1 VVHVTG
7 QPGVAVPAAVP
18 DERPRPRR
26 RRPAIWRWVV
36 FAVLGTYFLV
46 PLIASFWFTIE
57 DRREGGFTAE
67 YYTGIL
73 GADGFT
79 SAFGLSV
86 QLAVLTIVITLGLMI
101 PTVLVVY
108 LRLPQLRAA
117 VELITLLPLVRPP
130 IVLVIGVG
138 TVLRW
143 GPNELAGTPLG
154 DFLVGLQDERL
165 PWILV
170 FVYVVLAMPFA
181 YRSLDAGIRAVD
193 LHTLV
198 EAARSLG
205 ASWPAVVGRV
215 VVPVLRT
222 AVLNAAFLTL
232 ALVLGEY
239 TIARLLLFKPFPV
252 WVVEI
257 SGAEAQLSVS
267 VSILSLGLAWFLLI
281 AVSSLGGRRGRDTTL
296 RSL

>member
-1 VVHVTG
+1 
-7 QPGVAVPAAVP
+7 
-18 DERPRPRR
+18 
-26 RRPAIWRWVV
+26 
-36 FAVLGTYFLV
+36 
-46 PLIASFWFTIE
+46 
-57 DRREGGFTAE
+57 
-67 YYTGIL
+67 
-73 GADGFT
+73 
-79 SAFGLSV
+79 
-86 QLAVLTIVITLGLMI
+86 
-101 PTVLVVY
+101 VLVVY
-108 LRLPQLRAA
+108 LRLPWLRPV
-117 VELITLLPLVRPP
+117 VELITLLPLVLPP

-143 GPNELAGTPLG
+143 GPNELAGTVLG